1 MATLPFDPGIHGAFR
16 IEGNDRIYSR
26 AQSGLIAYPDDDIMS
41 RLKAAS
47 NFSGDINKLPIF
59 TREQVGQLAYSL
71 QGAGEGRY
79 SNFRNET
86 GIQPISNASSVPVG
100 GASGRDVSIKDSGRA
115 GYDAQGNKITP
126 NVSQGTSTTPLP
138 LLKQGTGSREA
149 PNETVRAIQKQ
160 LNITQDGIFGP
171 QTKSA
176 VMNFQQQN
184 GLQVDGIVGPL
195 TTAALAKVA
204 NGAPSII
211 QPETKKTILPA
222 TIKAPDDP
230 SNEYNTAT
238 GASNPK
244 YINPATGKTQ
254 QQEIEGI
261 NANANSDMEK
271 LLEGFKTNLGTK
283 VDVSDSSKLI
293 KTLTDSFIDN
303 ANAPAKTSLVDTLNT
318 KRAELGV
325 GAKETELT
333 NINSEIAKLDAEFSE
348 LSDEESNR
356 KVSVLQIGRRKT
368 EQQNLYNKARNDL
381 TLKRNSVVNE
391 LNQKYSVIDSI
402 MKYTSADYEN
412 AQENYTTKFNQA
424 ISITNL
430 IKNVEEAAKSDAEKK
445 VDNARANVQIM
456 MTTFKGKKVDF
467 SKLDSATLLDLKNM
481 EIQAGLPNGFI
492 KFAMSAVDEP
502 VISIGGEYTDASG
515 SRRTPIYTKNP
526 STGLV
531 TVKTIT
537 LPGGTKPGGTK
548 DNITIADTTKI
559 FSDFL
564 KTGVAPSGQRFGNAI
579 GSDGYVDPGVYI
591 KAFQEWTGTTTEF
604 LSKFPV
610 KKYIN
615 PLSYKLLPA
624 SIAATVKDEDVF

>member
-126 NVSQGTSTTPLP
+126 NVS
-138 LLKQGTGSREA
+138 
-149 PNETVRAIQKQ
+149 
-160 LNITQDGIFGP
+160 QDGIFGP

-293 KTLTDSFIDN
+293 KTITDSFIDN
-303 ANAPAKTSLVDTLNT
+303 ESAPAKTSLVDTLNT

-430 IKNVEEAAKSDAEKK
+430 IKNVEEAAKSDVERKT
-445 VDNARANVQIM
+445 DNARANVQVM
-456 MTTFKGKKVDF
+456 MDTLKDKRVDF

-481 EIQAGLPNGFI
+481 EIQAGLPVGFT
-492 KFAMSAVDEP
+492 KFAMSATDEP
-502 VISIGGEYTDASG
+502 VVSIGSEFTNASKQ
-515 SRRTPIYTKNP
+515 RQVPIYTKDP
-526 STGLV
+526 STGV
-531 TVKTIT
+531 ITAKVIT
-537 LPGGTKPGGTK
+537 LGTSDTSSSTDMAKNQA
-548 DNITIADTTKI
+548 DDIASAVLNFREIVKQKNWKGIDPTLYDGAI
-559 FSDFL
+559 AIL
-564 KTGVAPSGQRFGNAI
+564 K
-579 GSDGYVDPGVYI
+579 
-591 KAFQEWTGTTTEF
+591 KK
-604 LSKFPV
+604 LSR
-610 KKYIN
+610 
-615 PLSYKLLPA
+615 
-624 SIAATVKDEDVF
+624 